1 MSAPIPISSIGPST
15 VPQHGAGAG
24 AQPIL
29 SPPLPSNTP
38 GSSMSVSPQTP
49 FFPPPGLATSSTPT
63 QSSGLFKWASSFG
76 KSPNSQITGTG
87 TGTGHGL
94 GPSSPN
100 KQSGFD
106 VPPTIQ
112 DVEDHEH
119 EHDSFEFGDYG
130 DLKSRSWTATTA
142 AAGAGAGGRRA
153 MSLSYGS
160 GRQGQS
166 GIAAMLKGGFGDNNT
181 GQGMSPPGGGGA
193 GGNGVGPGQ
202 SMPVG
207 GVMADKAAKGQG
219 VLRRLSLSG
228 GNYRPAFFSPPLQSA
243 PLPPSPPAVPSVPAP
258 APAPAAAT
266 ATALAPPA
274 AEPQLNRAATITGAT
289 TASARGRRYSEGQK
303 KRGVSPMGE
312 RILRDHGH
320 F

>member
-1 MSAPIPISSIGPST
+1 MSAPIPISHTGPST
-15 VPQHGAGAG
+15 MPQHGA
-24 AQPIL
+24 QPLL

-38 GSSMSVSPQTP
+38 GSSISVSPQTP
-49 FFPPPGLATSSTPT
+49 FFPPPGLATSTTPT

-76 KSPNSQITGTG
+76 KSPNSQTSGNA
-87 TGTGHGL
+87 L

-130 DLKSRSWTATTA
+130 DLKSRSWTAST
-142 AAGAGAGGRRA
+142 GAGGRRA
-153 MSLSYGS
+153 MSMSYAA
-160 GRQGQS
+160 GRSGQS
-166 GIAAMLKGGFGDNNT
+166 GIAAMLKGGFGGDNT
-181 GQGMSPPGGGGA
+181 GQGISPPAGGGGP
-193 GGNGVGPGQ
+193 GPGQ

-228 GNYRPAFFSPPLQSA
+228 TSYRPAFLSPPLHSA

-258 APAPAAAT
+258 APAPA
-266 ATALAPPA
+266 PPI

-289 TASARGRRYSEGQK
+289 TAAARGRRYSEGQK

-312 RILRDHGH
+312 RLLRDHGH

>member
-1 MSAPIPISSIGPST
+1 MTAPIPISSTGPST
-15 VPQHGAGAG
+15 MTQHGP
-24 AQPIL
+24 QPIL

-63 QSSGLFKWASSFG
+63 QSSSLFKWASSFG
-76 KSPNSQITGTG
+76 KSPNSQTNGNVT
-87 TGTGHGL
+87 GL
-94 GPSSPN
+94 GPSSLN

-130 DLKSRSWTATTA
+130 DLKSRSWTAS
-142 AAGAGAGGRRA
+142 AGTGGRRT
-153 MSLSYGS
+153 MSMSYAS

-181 GQGMSPPGGGGA
+181 GQGQAMSPPAGGGGA
-193 GGNGVGPGQ
+193 APGQ

-228 GNYRPAFFSPPLQSA
+228 GSYRPAFLSPPLQSA
-243 PLPPSPPAVPSVPAP
+243 PLPPSPPAVPSIPAP
-258 APAPAAAT
+258 AP
-266 ATALAPPA
+266 APPA

-289 TASARGRRYSEGQK
+289 TASSRGRRYSEGQR